1 MSSDNQL
8 LVVREQISRL
18 ILWLS
23 SWSQRETA
31 QTPALRKEAVRWLC
45 TAGPS
50 VNKNVKETKV
60 GQNSTQREFQDD
72 VKGSLGCP
80 GSYGIEKFRNHNLA
94 YILMNL
100 LCKFQFCLWW
110 LPIFFFSYYWK
121 WVECRRQLFTGFPI
135 LKDLL
140 GPMWSRCKAVKF
152 LGKPGLLFLYYVCI
166 GYIQVAQPNPS

>member
-110 LPIFFFSYYWK
+110 LPIFFFLLLKVSRVQKAIIYWFPHF
-121 WVECRRQLFTGFPI
+121 EGFARAHVI
-135 LKDLL
+135 K
-140 GPMWSRCKAVKF
+140 M
-152 LGKPGLLFLYYVCI
+152 
-166 GYIQVAQPNPS
+166 